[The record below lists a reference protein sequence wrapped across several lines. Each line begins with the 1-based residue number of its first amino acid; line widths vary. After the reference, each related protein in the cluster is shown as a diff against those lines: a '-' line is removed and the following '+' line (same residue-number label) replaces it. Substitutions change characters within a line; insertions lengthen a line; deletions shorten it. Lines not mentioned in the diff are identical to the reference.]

1 MNGERWQEASLA
13 EMSITPAD
21 QVASLMAW
29 APVSNGDL
37 LYTGTPQGVAQLNV
51 GDVIEA
57 RLIAHDGELLSTY
70 SGRCC

>member
-1 MNGERWQEASLA
+1 
-13 EMSITPAD
+13 
-21 QVASLMAW
+21 MAW
-29 APVSNGDL
+29 APVSNGYL
-37 LYTGTPQGVAQLNV
+37 LYTGTPQGVGQLKP

>member
-1 MNGERWQEASLA
+1 M
-13 EMSITPAD
+13 
-21 QVASLMAW
+21 MAW

-37 LYTGTPQGVAQLNV
+37 LYTGTPQGVAQLKA

-70 SGRCC
+70 AGRCC